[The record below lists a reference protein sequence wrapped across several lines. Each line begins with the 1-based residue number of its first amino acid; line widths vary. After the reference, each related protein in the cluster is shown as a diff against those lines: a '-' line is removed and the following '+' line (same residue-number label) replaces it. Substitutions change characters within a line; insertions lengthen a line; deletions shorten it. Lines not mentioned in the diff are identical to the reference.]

1 MVLCGESHAGSYIL
15 WYLLGRETWMEAN
28 PSTNF
33 CRWSSTLVR
42 SASELYVHHQN
53 TTMDTVINR
62 RYLKVVGS
70 FRTHVCGSKNG
81 STDASY
87 RRCVSC
93 LTLVSD
99 SDTCRSIQLFSFL
112 KLLLVLVCQGRFWCL
127 CLCRCF
133 ISCNLY
139 PCRGCLF
146 QGNDLY
152 QSFQLCKLEKW
163 KPTVISD
170 EDAVFWTL
178 LS

>member
-1 MVLCGESHAGSYIL
+1 
-15 WYLLGRETWMEAN
+15 
-28 PSTNF
+28 
-33 CRWSSTLVR
+33 
-42 SASELYVHHQN
+42 
-53 TTMDTVINR
+53 MDTVINR

-70 FRTHVCGSKNG
+70 FPTHVCGSKNG

-112 KLLLVLVCQGRFWCL
+112 KLLLVLVCQGLWCL

-163 KPTVISD
+163 KPTIISD
-170 EDAVFWTL
+170 EDAVFLDVVVLVDIEL
-178 LS
+178 LVIKIIGEIQMYQSLFSFISNMEVIFDLIFLLLFVI